1 MRIIVENI
9 DVSTFQNKQT
19 LNPSIFDIENDKMKI
34 DVRESLLDIAK
45 DFYEDLKVNVSYPD
59 IWLVGS
65 NANYNWSEYSDV
77 DLHILLPFS
86 QISDD
91 TEFLSEFF
99 NSKKTIWNDSHN
111 IKIDSYKVEIYVQN
125 SEDEE
130 AVKSGGIY
138 SVLYDSWIRKP
149 EYMDV
154 KIDVNAVQSNVDNFM
169 AKFKSAFQ
177 HKSDPDKFKS
187 ALDKLSDYMHDE
199 RQKGLKDDGEFS
211 AKNLAFKYLRRKGVG
226 KKIKQL
232 KLQAYDISK
241 SVSHGL
247 TLGSYLDSKKQR
259 RLSGNKNYI
268 DKLDKLTD
276 YENKKKKRKDLT
288 YSDGIFYSI
297 HGVLY
302 SSLRA
307 ASKMTGEKK
316 STIQYRVHSKSPKY
330 ADYKIIYKK

>member
-1 MRIIVENI
+1 VRILVENI
-9 DVSTFQNKQT
+9 DPSTFENKTT
-19 LNPSIFDIENDKMKI
+19 LNPAIFDLENDKMKI

-45 DFYEDLKVNVSYPD
+45 DFYEDLKVNAKYSD

-77 DLHILLPFS
+77 DLHILLPFDE
-86 QISDD
+86 ISDD
-91 TEFLSEFF
+91 TEFLTEFF
-99 NSKKTIWNDSHN
+99 NNKKTLWNDAHN
-111 IKIDSYKVEIYVQN
+111 IKIDIYKIEIYVQDANN
-125 SEDEE
+125 SE
-130 AVKSGGIY
+130 AVNSGGIY
-138 SVLYDSWIRKP
+138 SVLYDSWIKHP

-154 KIDVNAVQSNVDNFM
+154 KIDVNAVQSAVDQM
-169 AKFKSAFQ
+169 MQKFKDAF
-177 HKSDPDKFKS
+177 KYKNDPDKFKD
-187 ALDKLSDYMHDE
+187 ALDKLSDYMHDQ
-199 RQKGLKDDGEFS
+199 RQSGLNADGEFS

-241 SVSHGL
+241 SVGHGL

-259 RLSGNKNYI
+259 VLSGNKNYV

-276 YENKKKKRKDLT
+276 YEANKKKRKDLS

-316 STIQYRVHSKSPKY
+316 STIQYRVHSKNPKY
-330 ADYKIIYKK
+330 TDYKIIYKK